1 MEWVILI
8 FGLLY
13 IISFLWNCTTNNK
26 DSRSA
31 SAFLLSVFVIITFA
45 AYTSYEYRNIP
56 TAIDVYQGK
65 TTLEI
70 TYRDSIPVDSIV
82 VFKDEFK
89 KAMEE

>member
-13 IISFLWNCTTNNK
+13 IISFLWSCTTNNK

-45 AYTSYEYRNIP
+45 AYLTYENRKIP
-56 TAIDVYQGK
+56 TAMDVYQGK
-65 TTLEI
+65 TTLE
-70 TYRDSIPVDSIV
+70 YKVVDSVKVDSIV
-82 VFKDEFK
+82 IFKTIQ
-89 KAMEE
+89 

>member
-1 MEWVILI
+1 MEWIILI

-13 IISFLWNCTTNNK
+13 IISFFWNCTTNNK

-31 SAFLLSVFVIITFA
+31 SAFLLSVFAVMVFS
-45 AYTSYEYRNIP
+45 AYLTYQNRNIP

-70 TYRDSIPVDSIV
+70 TYRDTIPVDSIV

-89 KAMEE
+89 K

>member
-65 TTLEI
+65 TTLE
-70 TYRDSIPVDSIV
+70 YKVVDSVKVDSIV
-82 VFKDEFK
+82 IFKEEFK
-89 KAMEE
+89 K

>member
-13 IISFLWNCTTNNK
+13 IISFFWNCTTNNK
-26 DSRSA
+26 DSRSV

-45 AYTSYEYRNIP
+45 AYLTYENRKIP

-65 TTLEI
+65 TTIEI
-70 TYRDSIPVDSIV
+70 TYRDTIPVDSIV

-89 KAMEE
+89 K

>member
-13 IISFLWNCTTNNK
+13 IISFFWNCTTNNK
-26 DSRSA
+26 DSRSV
-31 SAFLLSVFVIITFA
+31 SAFLLSVSVIMVFSVYLT
-45 AYTSYEYRNIP
+45 YENRNAP
-56 TAIDVYQGK
+56 TAIDVYRGK

-70 TYRDSIPVDSIV
+70 TYRDTIPVDSIV

-89 KAMEE
+89 K